1 MHIAEGYLPLLHCLG
16 WGVAAAGH
24 VYAGT
29 RGSPTRASSA
39 SSALSATPRAAYASA
54 IAFGLLLTSL
64 KMPSLAGTS
73 SHPTGMALGAALL
86 GPRRMAPVAL
96 GILLLQ
102 ALILAH
108 GGITTLG
115 ANVWSLGVVCPWV
128 TWGGWQLLRRVG
140 VPELAALGV
149 ATAIGDLATYAATSG
164 QLAFAQQANGT
175 PFWGAFTAI
184 LGVFAVTQIPIA
196 LAEGV
201 LTALAWRSMLPHA
214 APASASAS
222 APALQDA

>member
-1 MHIAEGYLPLLHCLG
+1 MHIAEGYLPLAHCLG

-29 RGSPTRASSA
+29 RGARAA
-39 SSALSATPRAAYASA
+39 TPACPAALSVSPRAAYASA

-64 KMPSLAGTS
+64 KMPSLAGSS

-108 GGITTLG
+108 GGLTTLG

-128 TWGGWQLLRRVG
+128 TWGGWQLLRRAG

-164 QLAFAQQANGT
+164 QLAFAQSTSGT
-175 PFWGAFTAI
+175 PFVGAFTAI
-184 LGVFAVTQIPIA
+184 LGVFAITQLPIA
-196 LAEGV
+196 AAEGV
-201 LTALAWRSMLPHA
+201 LTALAWRTMAPDA
-214 APASASAS
+214 AT
-222 APALQDA
+222 APALRDA